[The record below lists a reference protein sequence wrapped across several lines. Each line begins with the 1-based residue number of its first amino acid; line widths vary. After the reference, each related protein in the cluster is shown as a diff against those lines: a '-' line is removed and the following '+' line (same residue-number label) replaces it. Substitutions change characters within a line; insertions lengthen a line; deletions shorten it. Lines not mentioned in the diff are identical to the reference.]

1 MRSQR
6 TARKCCQLLWVHCCV
21 AQGQEASLQQ
31 GGHELPLVPS
41 ESTPDWQAVCPGGM
55 TCTPDY
61 SPTPIALLKYF
72 QSESITAS
80 KIWSG
85 SFISSTVRCCLGKPS
100 VTTFSL
106 LSGLKCSCAI
116 HKWNNHKMLQQFVQK
131 RHSYTRAWTFRT
143 DIPSNM
149 CTNIFF
155 SICFFHTNTVFNWTC
170 STKNQFIFT
179 LCKLNTSQVRL
190 IWFKSWH
197 WHCFHSYPNM
207 SSSCSPLKRKH
218 IRPGVLLAVIRK
230 LHL

>member
-31 GGHELPLVPS
+31 GGHELPLVPA

-100 VTTFSL
+100 VTTLSL

-116 HKWNNHKMLQQFVQK
+116 HKWNNHKMLQQFVEEAQLHQSLNFQN
-131 RHSYTRAWTFRT
+131 RYPFRY
-143 DIPSNM
+143 
-149 CTNIFF
+149 
-155 SICFFHTNTVFNWTC
+155 V
-170 STKNQFIFT
+170 
-179 LCKLNTSQVRL
+179 
-190 IWFKSWH
+190 
-197 WHCFHSYPNM
+197 Y
-207 SSSCSPLKRKH
+207 KH
-218 IRPGVLLAVIRK
+218 IFQYMLFLYKHCVQLNMLYQKSIYIYTLQTK
-230 LHL
+230 YKSS